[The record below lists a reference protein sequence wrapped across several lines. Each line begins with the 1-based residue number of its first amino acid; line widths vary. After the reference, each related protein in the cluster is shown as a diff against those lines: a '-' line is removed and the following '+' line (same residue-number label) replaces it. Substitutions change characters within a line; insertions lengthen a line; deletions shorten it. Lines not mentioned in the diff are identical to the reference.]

1 MGLFSSI
8 FGGGGSSS
16 SSTNQTNVT
25 VNPVTNVDIE
35 TENISDA
42 ITAAND
48 TALAQQLEIESKKLT
63 RYHNILEWL
72 AMALLITGIIT
83 AALNVNLGGFTP
95 LTWIVLALFI
105 ILLIICMEVS
115 MIRAFLESRKKD

>member
-1 MGLFSSI
+1 MAKEKSKEELYE
-8 FGGGGSSS
+8 
-16 SSTNQTNVT
+16 V
-25 VNPVTNVDIE
+25 
-35 TENISDA
+35 
-42 ITAAND
+42 
-48 TALAQQLEIESKKLT
+48 ESKKFT
-63 RYHNILEWL
+63 RYHNILEWP

-83 AALNVNLGGFTP
+83 ATLNVDLGGFTP